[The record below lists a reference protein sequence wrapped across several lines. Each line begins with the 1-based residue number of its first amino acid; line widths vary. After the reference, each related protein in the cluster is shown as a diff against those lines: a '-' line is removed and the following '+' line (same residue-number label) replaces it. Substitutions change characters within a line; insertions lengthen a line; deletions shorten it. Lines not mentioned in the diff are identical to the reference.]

1 MKEKTRR
8 WKSPAHLSRALTT
21 LALILVATCLP
32 SSGCCPG
39 QVCVP
44 RLCPQ
49 RLLWAWLGRC
59 CLDAYGSQK
68 SRSWCHGGSDDRS
81 DTLALWSLASAP
93 RAAGVGSPQ
102 EGWLSSAESTALGHH
117 FRPSFLVNVQNPCS
131 TECTKTGGTAVVCL
145 RCRLRPAPP
154 SPVGQV
160 LLFLPFLEKQN
171 ETQVLKTSHPVDCG
185 DGIMG
190 VCVLSQLI
198 QMYT

>member
-39 QVCVP
+39 QV
-44 RLCPQ
+44 
-49 RLLWAWLGRC
+49 
-59 CLDAYGSQK
+59 
-68 SRSWCHGGSDDRS
+68 
-81 DTLALWSLASAP
+81 WSLVSAP
-93 RAAGVGSPQ
+93 SACSGPGWAGAALMPMEAKRAGHGVTGGQTTGQTHLPSGLWPLLQGLQEWGPQ
-102 EGWLSSAESTALGHH
+102 EGWLSSAERTALGHH
-117 FRPSFLVNVQNPCS
+117 FRPSLPVNVQNTCS
-131 TECTKTGGTAVVCL
+131 TECTKTGATAVVCP
-145 RCRLRPAPP
+145 RCQLRPAPP

-160 LLFLPFLEKQN
+160 LFFLPFLEKQN